1 MKANLPRYKQAL
13 RDNLRQGLATV
24 FGSQGKGAGNLMLN
38 TTEVS
43 AMQTLNSSYLW
54 NLPVKEFYKNFHL
67 NMLLQ
72 GNAVDGESNTLPG
85 EVKHCLEMEIH
96 DCGCDPDLCR

>member
-1 MKANLPRYKQAL
+1 
-13 RDNLRQGLATV
+13 
-24 FGSQGKGAGNLMLN
+24 
-38 TTEVS
+38 
-43 AMQTLNSSYLW
+43 MQTLNSSYFW
-54 NLPVKEFYKNFHL
+54 NLPVKEIFKNFHL

-72 GNAVDGESNTLPG
+72 GNAVEITITGVDGESNTLPGPG